1 MKALVT
7 GVTGQDGSYLTEYL
21 LSCGY
26 EVHAFVRRFET
37 LENIKNIV
45 NDIHQYD
52 IDIND
57 LGSILMALRE
67 VRPDEIYHLAS
78 QSFVGAS
85 FNSPILT
92 GEVTGLGTLRILEA
106 CRLLGLDCRIYNA
119 ASSEMY
125 GGGEDLSES
134 SPLQP
139 KSPYGVAKL
148 FSYWMCRNYREAYGM
163 HVSNGIL
170 FNHESPRRGIEFV
183 TRRISDGVAKIKLGK
198 QKRISLGNVKAVRDW
213 GYTPDYVKG
222 MVALLKLDQADDV
235 VMCSGKP
242 HSVMDFAEEA
252 FRAAGMGDAADYIDV
267 DVARRRP
274 LDIDVL
280 TGNPA
285 KAKSLLGW
293 QARTQFKELVRIM
306 VDSDISLQRDSD
318 PIEHRAMR

>member
-1 MKALVT
+1 MKALIT
-7 GVTGQDGSYLTEYL
+7 GVTGQDGSYLAEYL
-21 LSCGY
+21 LSSGY

-37 LENIKNIV
+37 LENITNIV
-45 NDIHQYD
+45 GDIHQYD

-139 KSPYGVAKL
+139 RSPYGVAKL

-198 QKRISLGNVKAVRDW
+198 QKRLSLGNVEAVRDW

-222 MVALLKLDQADDV
+222 MVALLKLDYADDV
-235 VMCSGKP
+235 VMCTGKP

-252 FRAAGMGDAADYIDV
+252 FRVAGMGDAANYIDV
-267 DVARRRP
+267 DEARKRP

-293 QARTQFKELVRIM
+293 QAKTQFKELVRVM
-306 VDSDISLQRDSD
+306 VDADIELQRDSD
-318 PIEHRAMR
+318 LIEHRAMR